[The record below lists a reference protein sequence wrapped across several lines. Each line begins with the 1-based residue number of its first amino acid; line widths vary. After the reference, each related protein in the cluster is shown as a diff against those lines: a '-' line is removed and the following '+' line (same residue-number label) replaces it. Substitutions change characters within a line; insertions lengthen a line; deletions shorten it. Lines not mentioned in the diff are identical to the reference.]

1 MKKLLLTLLVISGV
15 FCAFGQQD
23 KLVTHFIFDK
33 MSFNPGATGMGMKNT
48 ICGTMIYRGQWD
60 QFTGAPHSMIGN
72 IEANLSQYF
81 PSAVGISFYQD
92 RIGLSVQNH
101 VLANYSYHLPLG
113 NGLLGMG
120 VGLGINSYSFN
131 PDWVTP
137 DNNPDDATLPSSK
150 GQTAFDANL
159 GFYYMS
165 YTGWYAGLSTTH
177 LPGLKLKDLN
187 FSTARHYYIMGGYK
201 WDGAFNVNKLAL
213 EGNALIRTD
222 FKLLSADI
230 NVRGIWN
237 KMVYLGVTYRTS
249 DAVAIMVGAS
259 WYNFTL
265 GYSYDITTNRFSD
278 ISKGSHELLL
288 KYCYKLPPLPI
299 TKAKNPR
306 FL

>member
-1 MKKLLLTLLVISGV
+1 MKKLLLSIVAISCI
-15 FCAFGQQD
+15 FYTFGQQD

-48 ICGTMIYRGQWD
+48 ICGTIIYRDQWD
-60 QFTGAPHSMIGN
+60 KFTGAPHSMIGN
-72 IEANLSQYF
+72 VEANLSQYF

-92 RIGLSVQNH
+92 RIGLSVQNQ
-101 VLANYSYHLPLG
+101 VMVNYSYHLPLG
-113 NGLLGMG
+113 DGLLGIG
-120 VGLGINSYSFN
+120 VGLGINNYSIK

-137 DNNPDDATLPSSK
+137 DGNLDDAALPTTK

-159 GFYYMS
+159 GLYYHS
-165 YTGWYAGLSTTH
+165 YKGWYAGLSTTH

-187 FSTARHYYIMGGYK
+187 FNTARHYYVMGGYILEQ
-201 WDGAFNVNKLAL
+201 AFNVDKLDI

-222 FKLLSADI
+222 FKFLSADI

-237 KMVYLGVTYRTS
+237 KMFYLGLTYRTV

-278 ISKGSHELLL
+278 VSQGSHEILL
-288 KYCYKLPPLPI
+288 KYCYKLPPIPI
-299 TKAKNPR
+299 TKARNPR